1 MRFFDYEIEHR
12 ACYPWQFVQGKS
24 CTLRLRCNEPVL
36 KITVLHGDPF
46 WFAEGKKKE
55 PVLEET
61 ELVAKQILLDDT
73 FYSVTIPL
81 RTHKLR
87 YHFVITLCDGTKLML
102 SELGVTDELPESQL
116 RPFMVP
122 YVFEREHYCAPDW
135 AKNFVWYQIF
145 PDRFAGE
152 GDPVVFA
159 PTRDN
164 FFGGTLKG
172 ITGKIPYLKDLG
184 VQGIYQNPIFQS
196 PSNHRYDTADYA
208 KIDSLLGDETDFRQ
222 LVESL
227 HEAGLRIMLDG
238 VFNHCAWGHPFWQ
251 DVLHKGASSPYY
263 EWFYIEDVQ
272 ALSGANKEK
281 FSPEIIRRE
290 HPFACFAFA
299 AYMPKW
305 NTENEQVMKYLIG
318 QAVCWTRDLGIDAWR
333 LDVPDE
339 ISMRFLRE
347 FRRRIRAVSDQVYI
361 IGEIWQDAGL
371 WLDHAVFDG
380 AMDYPLYYA
389 IRDFA
394 MTGQN
399 DLTAFARRLQR
410 WVLSAPEEVHPYQW
424 AFCSN
429 HDIPRLLTECGG
441 DAERTKLALFLT
453 AVLGGNMSVYY
464 GDERGMEGGDDP
476 DNRRAMVW
484 GHCNQNIY
492 EFYRQLIRLKTAT
505 LQELKLTRVIQREHL
520 SLYLK
525 TKNGRDLLAV
535 IARPA
540 ENVLLTDASHFLTV
554 FGQAESNDHGTTV
567 NGFALFERKTAD
579 QMC

>member
-1 MRFFDYEIEHR
+1 MRFFDNEIEHR
-12 ACYPWQFVQGKS
+12 ARYPWQFVQGKS

-61 ELVAKQILLDDT
+61 ELAAKQILLDDT
-73 FYSVTIPL
+73 FYSVTIPM

-87 YHFVITLCDGTKLML
+87 YHFVITLCDGTKLMV

-122 YVFEREHYCAPDW
+122 YVFEREHYDAPDW
-135 AKNFVWYQIF
+135 AKDFVWYQIF

-152 GDPVVFA
+152 GDPAAFV

-172 ITGKIPYLKDLG
+172 ITGKIPYLKELG
-184 VQGIYQNPIFQS
+184 VQGIYLNPIFQS

-208 KIDSLLGDETDFRQ
+208 RIDSLLGDEADFRQ

-227 HEAGLRIMLDG
+227 HEAGMRIMLDG
-238 VFNHCAWGHPFWQ
+238 VFNHCAWDHPFWQ
-251 DVLHKGASSPYY
+251 DVLHNGESSPYY
-263 EWFYIEDVQ
+263 EWFYIDDVQ
-272 ALSGANKEK
+272 ALSGANKDK

-299 AYMPKW
+299 ANMPKW
-305 NTENEQVMKYLIG
+305 NTEKKLVMDYLIG
-318 QAVCWTRDLGIDAWR
+318 QAECWTRDFGIDAWR

-347 FRRRIRAVSDQVYI
+347 FKRRIRAVSDQVYI

-394 MTGQN
+394 MTGQD
-399 DLTAFARRLQR
+399 DLSAFAWRIQC

-429 HDIPRLLTECGG
+429 HDIPRLLTECSG
-441 DAERTKLALFLT
+441 DVERAKLALFLT

-464 GDERGMEGGDDP
+464 GDELGMEGGDDP
-476 DNRRAMVW
+476 DNRRAMAW
-484 GHCNQNIY
+484 ECCDGTLLD
-492 EFYRQLIRLKTAT
+492 FYKELVRIKKTLLYGARIVELSLREGVEIRL
-505 LQELKLTRVIQREHL
+505 EC
-520 SLYLK
+520 SDG
-525 TKNGRDLLAV
+525 GR
-535 IARPA
+535 
-540 ENVLLTDASHFLTV
+540 FLTV
-554 FGQAESNDHGTTV
+554 IGRPGQPITGFETQNKKTGSIIPNHT
-567 NGFALFERKTAD
+567 FALFKED
-579 QMC
+579 

>member
-1 MRFFDYEIEHR
+1 MQFFDYEIEHR
-12 ACYPWQFVQGKS
+12 ARYPWQFVQGKS

-46 WFAEGKKKE
+46 WFAEGGKKE
-55 PVLEET
+55 PVLEEA
-61 ELVAKQILLDDT
+61 EVFSKQLLLDDT
-73 FYSVTIPL
+73 YYSVTIPVQ
-81 RTHKLR
+81 THKLR
-87 YHFVITLCDGTKLML
+87 YHFVITLYDGTTLML
-102 SELGVTDELPESQL
+102 SELGVTDELPESQI

-152 GDPVVFA
+152 GDPAAFV

-184 VQGIYQNPIFQS
+184 VRGIYLNPIFQS

-208 KIDSLLGDETDFRQ
+208 RIDSLLGDEKDFRR

-238 VFNHCAWGHPFWQ
+238 VFNHCAWDHPFWQ
-251 DVLHKGASSPYY
+251 DVLQNGESSPYY
-263 EWFYIEDVQ
+263 EWFYIEDVRS
-272 ALSGANKEK
+272 LTGAEKEK
-281 FSPEIIRRE
+281 FSPKIIKRD

-299 AYMPKW
+299 ANMPKW
-305 NTENEQVMKYLIG
+305 NTENELVMDYLIG
-318 QAVCWTRDLGIDAWR
+318 QAEHWTRDYGIDAWR

-347 FRRRIRAVSDQVYI
+347 FKRRIRAVSDQVYI

-371 WLDHAVFDG
+371 WLDHSVFDG
-380 AMDYPLYYA
+380 TMDYPLYYA

-394 MTGQN
+394 MTGQDN
-399 DLTAFARRLQR
+399 LAAFARRIQR
-410 WVLSAPEEVHPYQW
+410 WVISSPEAVHPYQW

-441 DAERTKLALFLT
+441 DAERAKLALFLT

-464 GDERGMEGGDDP
+464 GDELGMEGADDP
-476 DNRRAMVW
+476 DNRGALVW
-484 GHCNQNIY
+484 SRCNQNIC
-492 EFYRQLIRLKTAT
+492 EFYRQLIHLKTTT

-520 SLYLK
+520 SIYLK
-525 TKNGRDLLAV
+525 AKNDHDLLAV
-535 IARPA
+535 ITRPA
-540 ENVLLTDASHFLTV
+540 ESILMTDASQFQPV
-554 FGQAESNDHGTTV
+554 FGQVESGDHGPTV
-567 NGFALFERKTAD
+567 KGFALFERNTSE

>member
-1 MRFFDYEIEHR
+1 MQFFDYEIEHR
-12 ACYPWQFVQGKS
+12 ARYPWQFVQGKS

-46 WFAEGKKKE
+46 WFAEGGKKE
-55 PVLEET
+55 PVLEEA
-61 ELVAKQILLDDT
+61 EVFSKQLLLDDT
-73 FYSVTIPL
+73 YYSVTIPVH
-81 RTHKLR
+81 THKLR
-87 YHFVITLCDGTKLML
+87 YHFVITLYDGTTLML
-102 SELGVTDELPESQL
+102 SELGVTDELPESQI

-152 GDPVVFA
+152 GDPAAFV

-184 VQGIYQNPIFQS
+184 VRGIYLNPIFQS

-208 KIDSLLGDETDFRQ
+208 RIDSLLGDEKDFCQ
-222 LVESL
+222 LLESL

-238 VFNHCAWGHPFWQ
+238 VFNHCAWDHPFWQ
-251 DVLHKGASSPYY
+251 DVLQNGESSPYY
-263 EWFYIEDVQ
+263 EWFYIEDVRS
-272 ALSGANKEK
+272 LTGAEKEK
-281 FSPEIIRRE
+281 FSPEIIKRD

-299 AYMPKW
+299 ANMPKW
-305 NTENEQVMKYLIG
+305 NTENELVMDYLIG
-318 QAVCWTRDLGIDAWR
+318 QAEHWTRDYGIDAWR

-347 FRRRIRAVSDQVYI
+347 FKRRIRAVSDQVYI

-371 WLDHAVFDG
+371 WLDHSVFDG
-380 AMDYPLYYA
+380 TMDYPLYYA

-394 MTGQN
+394 MTGQDN
-399 DLTAFARRLQR
+399 LAAFARRIQR
-410 WVLSAPEEVHPYQW
+410 WVISSPEAVHPYQW

-441 DAERTKLALFLT
+441 DAERAKLALFLT

-464 GDERGMEGGDDP
+464 GDELGMEGADDP
-476 DNRRAMVW
+476 DNRGALVW
-484 GHCNQNIY
+484 SRCNQNIC
-492 EFYRQLIRLKTAT
+492 EFYRQLIHLKTTT

-520 SLYLK
+520 SIYLK
-525 TKNGRDLLAV
+525 AKNDHDLLAV
-535 IARPA
+535 ITRPA
-540 ENVLLTDASHFLTV
+540 ESILMTDASQFQPV
-554 FGQAESNDHGTTV
+554 FGQVESGDHGPTV
-567 NGFALFERKTAD
+567 KGFALFERNTSE

>member
-12 ACYPWQFVQGKS
+12 ARYPWQFVQGKT
-24 CTLRLRCNEPVL
+24 CTLCLRCNEPVL
-36 KITVLHGDPF
+36 KISVLHGDPF

-61 ELVAKQILLDDT
+61 ELAAKQILLDDT
-73 FYSVTIPL
+73 FYFVTIPM

-87 YHFVITLCDGTKLML
+87 YHFEITLCDGTKLML
-102 SELGVTDELPESQL
+102 SELGVTDKLSEQQL

-122 YVFEREHYCAPDW
+122 YVFEREHYDAPDW
-135 AKNFVWYQIF
+135 AKSFVWYQIF

-152 GDPVVFA
+152 GDPAAFV

-172 ITGKIPYLKDLG
+172 IPEKIPYLKELG
-184 VQGIYQNPIFQS
+184 VQGVYLNPIFQS

-208 KIDSLLGDETDFRQ
+208 RIDPLLGDEEDFRL
-222 LVESL
+222 LVNSL

-238 VFNHCAWGHPFWQ
+238 VFNHCAWDHPFWQ
-251 DVLHKGASSPYY
+251 DVLCNGESSPYFD
-263 EWFYIEDVQ
+263 WFYIEDIH
-272 ALSGANKEK
+272 ALAGAEKEK

-299 AYMPKW
+299 ANMPKW
-305 NTENEQVMKYLIG
+305 NTENEPVMDYLIG
-318 QAVCWTRDLGIDAWR
+318 QAERWTRDYQIDAWR

-347 FRRRIRAVSDQVYI
+347 FRRRIRAVSDRVYI

-371 WLDHAVFDG
+371 WLGNSVFAG

-394 MTGQN
+394 MTGQD
-399 DLTAFARRLQR
+399 DLAAFARRIQR
-410 WVLSAPEEVHPYQW
+410 WYLSAPEEVRPYQW

-441 DAERTKLALFLT
+441 DAERVRLALFLT

-476 DNRRAMVW
+476 DNRRAMAW
-484 GHCNQNIY
+484 SHCNQDIY

-505 LQELKLTRVIQREHL
+505 LQELKLTRVMQRDHL

-525 TKNGRDLLAV
+525 AKNGRDLLAV

-540 ENVLLTDASHFLTV
+540 ENVLLTGASQFLPV
-554 FGQAESNDHGTTV
+554 FGQAENTDYGITV
-567 NGFALFERKTAD
+567 NGFALLERNTAD
-579 QMC
+579 QTC

>member
-1 MRFFDYEIEHR
+1 MQFFDYEIEHR
-12 ACYPWQFVQGKS
+12 ARYPWQFVQGKS

-46 WFAEGKKKE
+46 WFAEGGKKE
-55 PVLEET
+55 PVLEEA
-61 ELVAKQILLDDT
+61 EVSSKQLLLDDT
-73 FYSVTIPL
+73 YYSVTIPVH
-81 RTHKLR
+81 THKLR
-87 YHFVITLCDGTKLML
+87 YHFVITLYDGTTLML
-102 SELGVTDELPESQL
+102 SELGVTDELPESQI

-152 GDPVVFA
+152 GDPAAFT

-184 VQGIYQNPIFQS
+184 VQGIYLNPIFQS
-196 PSNHRYDTADYA
+196 PSNHRYDTVGYTR
-208 KIDSLLGDETDFRQ
+208 IDSLLGDEKDFCQ

-227 HEAGLRIMLDG
+227 HDAGLRIMLDG
-238 VFNHCAWGHPFWQ
+238 VFNHCAWDHPFWQ
-251 DVLHKGASSPYY
+251 DVLQNGESSPYY
-263 EWFYIEDVQ
+263 EWFYIEDVR
-272 ALSGANKEK
+272 SMTGAEKDK
-281 FSPEIIRRE
+281 FSPEIIKRE

-299 AYMPKW
+299 ANMPKW
-305 NTENEQVMKYLIG
+305 NTENELVMDYLIG
-318 QAVCWTRDLGIDAWR
+318 QAEHWTKDYGIDAWR

-347 FRRRIRAVSDQVYI
+347 FKRRIRAVSDQVYI
-361 IGEIWQDAGL
+361 IGEIWQDGSY
-371 WLDHAVFDG
+371 WLDQSVFDG
-380 AMDYPLYYA
+380 VMDYTLYYA

-394 MTGQN
+394 MTGQDN
-399 DLTAFARRLQR
+399 LSVFARRIQR
-410 WVLSAPEEVHPYQW
+410 WILSTPEEVLPYQW

-441 DAERTKLALFLT
+441 DVERAKLALFLT

-476 DNRRAMVW
+476 DNRRAMAW
-484 GHCNQNIY
+484 GQINKSLY
-492 EFYRQLIRLKTAT
+492 SFYTKLIRLKREELNECKIMHISLQDALTIT
-505 LQELKLTRVIQREHL
+505 LSNSTGNK
-520 SLYLK
+520 
-525 TKNGRDLLAV
+525 LLAV
-535 IARPA
+535 VSSVDQP
-540 ENVLLTDASHFLTV
+540 VLFEVATNCEFL
-554 FGQAESNDHGTTV
+554 FGKADVTAVGTEV
-567 NGFALFERKTAD
+567 RGFALFQVSAEE
-579 QMC
+579 

>member
-1 MRFFDYEIEHR
+1 MQFFDYEIEHR
-12 ACYPWQFVQGKS
+12 ARYPWQFVQGKS

-73 FYSVTIPL
+73 FYSVTIPMQ
-81 RTHKLR
+81 THKLR
-87 YHFVITLCDGTKLML
+87 YHFGITLCDGTKLML
-102 SELGVTDELPESQL
+102 SELGVTDILPASQL

-184 VQGIYQNPIFQS
+184 VQGIYLNPIFQS
-196 PSNHRYDTADYA
+196 PSNHRYDTVDYA
-208 KIDSLLGDETDFRQ
+208 KIDPLLGNEDDFRQ
-222 LVESL
+222 LVGSL

-238 VFNHCAWGHPFWQ
+238 VFNHCAWNHPFWQ
-251 DVLHKGASSPYY
+251 DVLHKGESSPYY
-263 EWFYIEDVQ
+263 EWFYIEDAH
-272 ALSGANKEK
+272 ALEGSGKEK

-299 AYMPKW
+299 ANMPKW
-305 NTENEQVMKYLIG
+305 NTENELVMDYLIG
-318 QAVCWTRDLGIDAWR
+318 RAERWTRDFGIDAWR

-347 FRRRIRAVSDQVYI
+347 FKRRIRAVSDQIYI

-371 WLDHAVFDG
+371 WLDNAVFDG

-394 MTGQN
+394 MTGQD
-399 DLTAFARRLQR
+399 DLVAFARRIQR
-410 WVLSAPEEVHPYQW
+410 WVLSAPEEIHPYQW

-476 DNRRAMVW
+476 DNRRAMAW

>member
-1 MRFFDYEIEHR
+1 MRFFDFEIEHR

-24 CTLRLRCNEPVL
+24 CTLRLRCNVPVL

-46 WFAEGKKKE
+46 WFAEGKKKQ

-61 ELVAKQILLDDT
+61 ELAAKQILLDDT

-81 RTHKLR
+81 RTHKLS
-87 YHFVITLCDGTKLML
+87 YHFELTLYDGTKLML

-122 YVFEREHYCAPDW
+122 YVFEREHYDAPDW
-135 AKNFVWYQIF
+135 AKGFVWYQIF
-145 PDRFAGE
+145 PDRFAGK
-152 GDPVVFA
+152 GDPSAFV

-164 FFGGTLKG
+164 FFGGTLRG
-172 ITGKIPYLKDLG
+172 ITGKIPYLKELG
-184 VQGIYQNPIFQS
+184 VQGIYLNPIFQS

-208 KIDSLLGDETDFRQ
+208 RIDSLLGNENDFRQ

-238 VFNHCAWGHPFWQ
+238 VFNHCAWDHPFWQ
-251 DVLHKGASSPYY
+251 DVLHKGESSPYFD
-263 EWFYIEDVQ
+263 WFYIEDVQ

-299 AYMPKW
+299 ANMPKW
-305 NTENEQVMKYLIG
+305 NTENELVMDYLIG
-318 QAVCWTRDLGIDAWR
+318 QAERWTRDFGIDAWR

-347 FRRRIRAVSDQVYI
+347 FKRRIRAVSDQVYI

-371 WLDHAVFDG
+371 WLGNAVFDG
-380 AMDYPLYYA
+380 TMDYPLYYA

-394 MTGQN
+394 MTGQD
-399 DLTAFARRLQR
+399 DLTAFARRIQR
-410 WVLSAPEEVHPYQW
+410 WVLSSPEEVQPYQW
-424 AFCSN
+424 AFSSN

-464 GDERGMEGGDDP
+464 GDELGMEGGDDP
-476 DNRRAMVW
+476 DNRRAMAW
-484 GHCNQNIY
+484 GQQNQPCQSFFTQMIC
-492 EFYRQLIRLKTAT
+492 LKRETIAGCRITGILYQNEELTITLCSAT
-505 LQELKLTRVIQREHL
+505 GKQ
-520 SLYLK
+520 YL
-525 TKNGRDLLAV
+525 AMIV
-535 IARPA
+535 QP
-540 ENVLLTDASHFLTV
+540 
-554 FGQAESNDHGTTV
+554 ESNVVLHELNTGEKSPEDKLLFEDSF
-567 NGFALFERKTAD
+567 FALYELLPEE
-579 QMC
+579 

>member
-1 MRFFDYEIEHR
+1 MQFFDYEIEHR
-12 ACYPWQFVQGKS
+12 ARYPWQFVQGKS

-46 WFAEGKKKE
+46 WFAEGGKKE
-55 PVLEET
+55 PVLEEA
-61 ELVAKQILLDDT
+61 EVFSKQLLLDDT
-73 FYSVTIPL
+73 YYSVTIPVH
-81 RTHKLR
+81 THKLR
-87 YHFVITLCDGTKLML
+87 YHFVITLYDGTTLML
-102 SELGVTDELPESQL
+102 SELGVTDELPESQI

-152 GDPVVFA
+152 GDPAAFV

-184 VQGIYQNPIFQS
+184 VQGIYLNPIFQS

-208 KIDSLLGDETDFRQ
+208 RIDSLLGDEKDFCQ
-222 LVESL
+222 LLESL

-238 VFNHCAWGHPFWQ
+238 VFNHCAWDHPFWQ
-251 DVLHKGASSPYY
+251 DVLQNGESSPYY
-263 EWFYIEDVQ
+263 EWFYIEDVRS
-272 ALSGANKEK
+272 LTGAEKEK
-281 FSPEIIRRE
+281 FSPEIIKRD

-299 AYMPKW
+299 ANMPKW
-305 NTENEQVMKYLIG
+305 NTENELVMDYLIG
-318 QAVCWTRDLGIDAWR
+318 QAEHWTRDYGIDAWR

-347 FRRRIRAVSDQVYI
+347 FKRRIRAVSDQVYI

-371 WLDHAVFDG
+371 WLDHSVFDG
-380 AMDYPLYYA
+380 TMDYPLYYA

-394 MTGQN
+394 MTGQDN
-399 DLTAFARRLQR
+399 LAAFARRIQR
-410 WVLSAPEEVHPYQW
+410 WVISSPEAVHPYQW

-441 DAERTKLALFLT
+441 DAERAKLALFLT

-464 GDERGMEGGDDP
+464 GDELGMEGADDP
-476 DNRRAMVW
+476 DNRGALVW
-484 GHCNQNIY
+484 SRCNQNIC
-492 EFYRQLIRLKTAT
+492 EFYRQLIHLKTTT

-520 SLYLK
+520 SIYLK
-525 TKNGRDLLAV
+525 AKNDHDLLAV
-535 IARPA
+535 ITRPA
-540 ENVLLTDASHFLTV
+540 ESILMTDASQFQPV
-554 FGQAESNDHGTTV
+554 FGQVESGDHGPTV
-567 NGFALFERKTAD
+567 KGFALFERNTSE

>member
-12 ACYPWQFVQGKS
+12 ARYPWQFVQGKN
-24 CTLRLRCNEPVL
+24 CTLLLRCNEPVL

-73 FYSVTIPL
+73 FYSVTIPMQ
-81 RTHKLR
+81 THKLR
-87 YHFVITLCDGTKLML
+87 YHFGITLCDGTKLML
-102 SELGVTDELPESQL
+102 SELGVTDILPESQL

-184 VQGIYQNPIFQS
+184 VQGIYLNPIFQS
-196 PSNHRYDTADYA
+196 PSNHRYDTVDYA
-208 KIDSLLGDETDFRQ
+208 KIDPLLGNEEDFRQ
-222 LVESL
+222 LVGSL

-238 VFNHCAWGHPFWQ
+238 VFNHCAWNHPFWQ
-251 DVLHKGASSPYY
+251 DVLHKGESSPYY
-263 EWFYIEDVQ
+263 EWFYIEDAH
-272 ALSGANKEK
+272 ALEGSGKEK

-299 AYMPKW
+299 ANMPKW
-305 NTENEQVMKYLIG
+305 NTENELVMDYLIG
-318 QAVCWTRDLGIDAWR
+318 RAERWTRDFGIDAWR

-347 FRRRIRAVSDQVYI
+347 FKRRIRAVSDQIYI

-371 WLDHAVFDG
+371 WLDNAVFDG
-380 AMDYPLYYA
+380 TMDYPLYYA
-389 IRDFA
+389 IRDYA
-394 MTGQN
+394 MTGQD
-399 DLTAFARRLQR
+399 DLVAFARRIQR
-410 WVLSAPEEVHPYQW
+410 WVLSAPEEIHPYQW

-484 GHCNQNIY
+484 GSCGTKLPDFY
-492 EFYRQLIRLKTAT
+492 EGLIHIKKTLLHDARIV
-505 LQELKLTRVIQREHL
+505 EL
-520 SLYLK
+520 SLREGLEI
-525 TKNGRDLLAV
+525 RM
-535 IARPA
+535 
-540 ENVLLTDASHFLTV
+540 ENSDGERLLTVIGRPGQPVTGFDNMKQAPI
-554 FGQAESNDHGTTV
+554 FGSVTLNKGLLSAHT
-567 NGFALFERKTAD
+567 FALFRED
-579 QMC
+579 

>member
-1 MRFFDYEIEHR
+1 MQFFDYEIEHR
-12 ACYPWQFVQGKS
+12 ARYPWQFVQGKS

-46 WFAEGKKKE
+46 WFAEGGKKE
-55 PVLEET
+55 PVLEEA
-61 ELVAKQILLDDT
+61 EVFSKQLLLDDT
-73 FYSVTIPL
+73 YYSVTIPVH
-81 RTHKLR
+81 THKLR
-87 YHFVITLCDGTKLML
+87 YHFVITLYDGTTLML
-102 SELGVTDELPESQL
+102 SELGVTDELPESQI

-152 GDPVVFA
+152 GDPAAFV

-172 ITGKIPYLKDLG
+172 ITGKIPYLKGLG
-184 VQGIYQNPIFQS
+184 VQGIYLNPIFQS
-196 PSNHRYDTADYA
+196 SSNHRYDTADYTR
-208 KIDSLLGDETDFRQ
+208 IDSLLGDEKDFRR

-227 HEAGLRIMLDG
+227 HDAGLRIMLDG
-238 VFNHCAWGHPFWQ
+238 VFNHCAWDHPFWQ
-251 DVLHKGASSPYY
+251 DVLQNGESSPYY
-263 EWFYIEDVQ
+263 EWFYIEDVRS
-272 ALSGANKEK
+272 LTGAEKEK
-281 FSPEIIRRE
+281 FSPEIIKRE

-299 AYMPKW
+299 ANMPKW
-305 NTENEQVMKYLIG
+305 NTENELVMDYLIG
-318 QAVCWTRDLGIDAWR
+318 QAEHWTRDYGIDAWR

-347 FRRRIRAVSDQVYI
+347 FKRRIRAVSDQVYI

-371 WLDHAVFDG
+371 WLDYSVFDG
-380 AMDYPLYYA
+380 TMDYPLYYA

-394 MTGQN
+394 MTGQDN
-399 DLTAFARRLQR
+399 LAAFARRIQR
-410 WVLSAPEEVHPYQW
+410 WVISSPEAVHPYQW

-441 DAERTKLALFLT
+441 DVERAKLALFLT

-464 GDERGMEGGDDP
+464 GDELGMEGADDP
-476 DNRRAMVW
+476 DNRGALVW
-484 GHCNQNIY
+484 SRCNQNIC
-492 EFYRQLIRLKTAT
+492 EFYRQLIHLKTTT

-520 SLYLK
+520 SIYLK
-525 TKNGRDLLAV
+525 AKNDHDLLAV
-535 IARPA
+535 ITRPA
-540 ENVLLTDASHFLTV
+540 ESILMTDASQFQPV
-554 FGQAESNDHGTTV
+554 FGQVESGDHGPTV
-567 NGFALFERKTAD
+567 KGFALFERNTSE

>member
-1 MRFFDYEIEHR
+1 MQFFDYEIEHR
-12 ACYPWQFVQGKS
+12 ARYPWQFVQGKS
-24 CTLRLRCNEPVL
+24 CTLRLRCNEQVL

-46 WFAEGKKKE
+46 WFAEGEKKE

-61 ELVAKQILLDDT
+61 EVSSKQLLLDDT
-73 FYSVTIPL
+73 YYSVTIPVH
-81 RTHKLR
+81 THKLR
-87 YHFVITLCDGTKLML
+87 YHFVITLYDGTTLML
-102 SELGVTDELPESQL
+102 SELGVTDELSESQI

-152 GDPVVFA
+152 GDPASFA

-184 VQGIYQNPIFQS
+184 VQGIYLNPIFQS
-196 PSNHRYDTADYA
+196 PSNHHYDTTDYA
-208 KIDSLLGDETDFRQ
+208 RIDSLLGDEKDFCQ

-238 VFNHCAWGHPFWQ
+238 VFNHCAWDHPFWQ
-251 DVLHKGASSPYY
+251 NVLHNGESSPYY
-263 EWFYIEDVQ
+263 EWFYIEDVRS
-272 ALSGANKEK
+272 LTGAEKEK
-281 FSPEIIRRE
+281 FSPEIIKRE

-299 AYMPKW
+299 ANMPKW
-305 NTENEQVMKYLIG
+305 NTENELVMDYLIG
-318 QAVCWTRDLGIDAWR
+318 QAEHWTRDYGIDAWR

-347 FRRRIRAVSDQVYI
+347 FRRRIRDVSNQVYI
-361 IGEIWQDAGL
+361 IGEIWQNGSY
-371 WLDHAVFDG
+371 WLDQSVFDG
-380 AMDYPLYYA
+380 VMDYTLYYA

-394 MTGQN
+394 MTGQD
-399 DLTAFARRLQR
+399 DLTTFARRIQR
-410 WVLSAPEEVHPYQW
+410 WYLASPEEVHPYQW
-424 AFCSN
+424 VFCSN

-441 DAERTKLALFLT
+441 DVERAKLALFLT

-476 DNRRAMVW
+476 DNRRAMAW
-484 GHCNQNIY
+484 ECCDGTLLD
-492 EFYRQLIRLKTAT
+492 FYKELIRIKKTLLHSARIV
-505 LQELKLTRVIQREHL
+505 EL
-520 SLYLK
+520 SLREGLEIRLE
-525 TKNGRDLLAV
+525 NAV
-535 IARPA
+535 GER
-540 ENVLLTDASHFLTV
+540 LLTVIGRPGQTV
-554 FGQAESNDHGTTV
+554 TGFDNMKQVPIFGSVTLNEGLLSEYS
-567 NGFALFERKTAD
+567 FSLFRED
-579 QMC
+579 

>member
-1 MRFFDYEIEHR
+1 MRFLNFEIEHR
-12 ACYPWQFVQGKS
+12 ACYPWQFVQGKN
-24 CTLRLRCNEPVL
+24 CTLRLRCNVPVL

-61 ELVAKQILLDDT
+61 ELAAKQILLDDT
-73 FYSVTIPL
+73 FYSVTIPM

-87 YHFVITLCDGTKLML
+87 YHYVITLCDGTKLML
-102 SELGVTDELPESQL
+102 SESGVTDELPESQL
-116 RPFMVP
+116 CPFMVP
-122 YVFEREHYCAPDW
+122 YVFEREHYDAPEW
-135 AKNFVWYQIF
+135 ARNFVWYQIF

-152 GDPVVFA
+152 GDPAAFV

-172 ITGKIPYLKDLG
+172 ITGKIPYLKELG
-184 VQGIYQNPIFQS
+184 VQGIYLNPIFQS

-208 KIDSLLGDETDFRQ
+208 RIDYLLGNENDFRH

-238 VFNHCAWGHPFWQ
+238 VFNHCAWDHPFWQ
-251 DVLHKGASSPYY
+251 DVLHNGKSSHYY

-272 ALSGANKEK
+272 ALSGAKKEK

-299 AYMPKW
+299 ANMPKW
-305 NTENEQVMKYLIG
+305 NTENERVLEYLIG
-318 QAVCWTRDLGIDAWR
+318 QAERWTRDFGIDAWR

-347 FRRRIRAVSDQVYI
+347 FKRRIRAVSDQVYI

-371 WLDHAVFDG
+371 WLGNSVFDG

-394 MTGQN
+394 MTGQD
-399 DLTAFARRLQR
+399 DLTAFARRIQR
-410 WVLSAPEEVHPYQW
+410 WVLSTPEKVHPYQW

-441 DAERTKLALFLT
+441 DVERVKLALFLT

-476 DNRRAMVW
+476 DNRRAMAW
-484 GHCNQNIY
+484 EHCNQDIY
-492 EFYRQLIRLKTAT
+492 EFYRQLMRLKTAT
-505 LQELKLTRVIQREHL
+505 LQELKLTRVLERDHL

-525 TKNGRDLLAV
+525 AKNGRDLLAV

-540 ENVLLTDASHFLTV
+540 EKVLLTDASHFLTV
-554 FGQAESNDHGTTV
+554 FGQVESDDHGTTV

-579 QMC
+579 QLY

>member
-12 ACYPWQFVQGKS
+12 ARYPWQFVQGKN

-46 WFAEGKKKE
+46 WFAEGGKKE

-61 ELVAKQILLDDT
+61 EVSSKQLLLDDT
-73 FYSVTIPL
+73 YYSVTIPVH
-81 RTHKLR
+81 THKLR
-87 YHFVITLCDGTKLML
+87 YHFVITLHDGTTLML
-102 SELGVTDELPESQL
+102 SELGVTDELSESQI

-184 VQGIYQNPIFQS
+184 VQGIYLNPIFQS
-196 PSNHRYDTADYA
+196 PSNHRYDTVDYA
-208 KIDSLLGDETDFRQ
+208 KIDPLLGNEDDFRQ
-222 LVESL
+222 LVGSL

-238 VFNHCAWGHPFWQ
+238 VFNHCAWNHPFWQ
-251 DVLHKGASSPYY
+251 DVLHKGESSPYY
-263 EWFYIEDVQ
+263 EWFYIEDAH
-272 ALSGANKEK
+272 ALEGSGKEK

-299 AYMPKW
+299 ANMPKW
-305 NTENEQVMKYLIG
+305 NTENELVMDYLIG
-318 QAVCWTRDLGIDAWR
+318 RAERWTRDFGIDAWR

-347 FRRRIRAVSDQVYI
+347 FKRRIRAVSDQIYI

-371 WLDHAVFDG
+371 WLDNAVFDG

-394 MTGQN
+394 MTGFNVPARIGSGREAAICMPGDIVYGCSGGVLFIPPTLAMEVVDGGRKTQVKDLFGFEMISQN
-399 DLTAFARRLQR
+399 KFTTAQI
-410 WVLSAPEEVHPYQW
+410 
-424 AFCSN
+424 
-429 HDIPRLLTECGG
+429 D
-441 DAERTKLALFLT
+441 
-453 AVLGGNMSVYY
+453 
-464 GDERGMEGGDDP
+464 
-476 DNRRAMVW
+476 
-484 GHCNQNIY
+484 
-492 EFYRQLIRLKTAT
+492 
-505 LQELKLTRVIQREHL
+505 
-520 SLYLK
+520 
-525 TKNGRDLLAV
+525 KNTWTVRMLDLLLEF
-535 IARPA
+535 IRKDPRGEPYRDIDWSEEYRLAREGDP
-540 ENVLLTDASHFLTV
+540 
-554 FGQAESNDHGTTV
+554 NDTQS
-567 NGFALFERKTAD
+567 AL
-579 QMC
+579 

>member
-1 MRFFDYEIEHR
+1 MQFFDYEIEHR
-12 ACYPWQFVQGKS
+12 ARYPWQFVQGKS

-46 WFAEGKKKE
+46 WFAEGGKKE
-55 PVLEET
+55 PVLEEA
-61 ELVAKQILLDDT
+61 EVFSKQLLLDDT
-73 FYSVTIPL
+73 YYSVTIPVH
-81 RTHKLR
+81 THKLR
-87 YHFVITLCDGTKLML
+87 YHFVITLYDGTTLML
-102 SELGVTDELPESQL
+102 SELGVTDELPESQI

-152 GDPVVFA
+152 GDPAAFV

-172 ITGKIPYLKDLG
+172 ITGKIPYLKGLG
-184 VQGIYQNPIFQS
+184 VQGIYLNPIFQS
-196 PSNHRYDTADYA
+196 SSNHRYDTADYTR
-208 KIDSLLGDETDFRQ
+208 IDSLLGDEKDFRR

-227 HEAGLRIMLDG
+227 HDAGLRIMLDG
-238 VFNHCAWGHPFWQ
+238 VFNHCAWDHPFWQ
-251 DVLHKGASSPYY
+251 DVLQNGESSPYY
-263 EWFYIEDVQ
+263 EWFYIEDVRS
-272 ALSGANKEK
+272 LTGAEKEK
-281 FSPEIIRRE
+281 FSPEIIKRE

-299 AYMPKW
+299 ANMPKW
-305 NTENEQVMKYLIG
+305 NTENELIMDYLIG
-318 QAVCWTRDLGIDAWR
+318 QAEHWTRDYGIDAWR

-347 FRRRIRAVSDQVYI
+347 FKRRIRAVSDQVYI

-371 WLDHAVFDG
+371 WLDHSVFDG
-380 AMDYPLYYA
+380 TMDYPLYYA

-394 MTGQN
+394 MTGQDN
-399 DLTAFARRLQR
+399 LAAFARRIQR
-410 WVLSAPEEVHPYQW
+410 WVISSPEAVHPYQW

-441 DAERTKLALFLT
+441 DAERAKLALFLT

-464 GDERGMEGGDDP
+464 GDELGMEGADDP
-476 DNRRAMVW
+476 DNRGALVW
-484 GHCNQNIY
+484 SRCNQNIC
-492 EFYRQLIRLKTAT
+492 EFYRQLIHLKTTT

-520 SLYLK
+520 SIYLK
-525 TKNGRDLLAV
+525 AKNDHDLLAV
-535 IARPA
+535 ITRPA
-540 ENVLLTDASHFLTV
+540 ESILMTDASQFQPV
-554 FGQAESNDHGTTV
+554 FGQVESGDHGPTV
-567 NGFALFERKTAD
+567 KGFALFERNTSE

>member
-1 MRFFDYEIEHR
+1 MQFFDYEIEHR
-12 ACYPWQFVQGKS
+12 ARYPWQFVQGKS

-46 WFAEGKKKE
+46 WFAEGEKKE

-61 ELVAKQILLDDT
+61 EVSSKQLLLDDT
-73 FYSVTIPL
+73 YYSVTIPVQ
-81 RTHKLR
+81 THKLR
-87 YHFVITLCDGTKLML
+87 YHFAITLYDGTTLML
-102 SELGVTDELPESQL
+102 SELGVTDELPESQI

-152 GDPVVFA
+152 GDPAAFA

-172 ITGKIPYLKDLG
+172 ITGKIPYLKGLG
-184 VQGIYQNPIFQS
+184 VQGIYLNPIFQS
-196 PSNHRYDTADYA
+196 SSNHRYDTADYTR
-208 KIDSLLGDETDFRQ
+208 IDSLLGDEKDFRR

-227 HEAGLRIMLDG
+227 HDAGLRIMLDG
-238 VFNHCAWGHPFWQ
+238 VFNHCAWDHPFWQ
-251 DVLHKGASSPYY
+251 DVLQNGESSPYY
-263 EWFYIEDVQ
+263 EWFYIEDVRS
-272 ALSGANKEK
+272 LTGAEKEK
-281 FSPEIIRRE
+281 FSPEIIKRD

-299 AYMPKW
+299 ANMPKW
-305 NTENEQVMKYLIG
+305 NTENELVMDYLIG
-318 QAVCWTRDLGIDAWR
+318 QAEHWTRDYGIDAWR

-347 FRRRIRAVSDQVYI
+347 FKRRIRAVSDQVYI

-371 WLDHAVFDG
+371 WLDHSVFDG
-380 AMDYPLYYA
+380 TMDYPLYYA

-394 MTGQN
+394 MTGQDN
-399 DLTAFARRLQR
+399 LAAFARRIQR
-410 WVLSAPEEVHPYQW
+410 WVISSPEAVHPYQW

-441 DAERTKLALFLT
+441 DAERAKLALFLT

-464 GDERGMEGGDDP
+464 GDELGMEGADDP
-476 DNRRAMVW
+476 DNRRAMAW
-484 GHCNQNIY
+484 EQINKSWY
-492 EFYRQLIRLKTAT
+492 SFYTKLIRLKREELNECKIMHISLQDALTIT
-505 LQELKLTRVIQREHL
+505 LSNSTGNK
-520 SLYLK
+520 
-525 TKNGRDLLAV
+525 LLAV
-535 IARPA
+535 VSPVDQP
-540 ENVLLTDASHFLTV
+540 VLFEVATNCEFL
-554 FGQAESNDHGTTV
+554 FGKADVTAVGTEV
-567 NGFALFERKTAD
+567 RGFALFQVSAEE
-579 QMC
+579 

>member
-1 MRFFDYEIEHR
+1 MRFFDFEIEHH

-24 CTLRLRCNEPVL
+24 CTLRLRCNVPVL

-46 WFAEGKKKE
+46 WFAEGKKKQ

-61 ELVAKQILLDDT
+61 ELAAKQILLDDT

-122 YVFEREHYCAPDW
+122 YVFENEHYDAPEW
-135 AKNFVWYQIF
+135 AKGFVWYQIF

-152 GDPVVFA
+152 GDPAAFV

-172 ITGKIPYLKDLG
+172 ITGKIPYLKELG
-184 VQGIYQNPIFQS
+184 VQGIYLNPIFQS
-196 PSNHRYDTADYA
+196 PSNHRYDTADYTR
-208 KIDSLLGDETDFRQ
+208 IDSLLGNEDDFRQ
-222 LVESL
+222 LIESL

-238 VFNHCAWGHPFWQ
+238 VFNHCAWDHPFWQ
-251 DVLHKGASSPYY
+251 DVLHKGESSPYY

-299 AYMPKW
+299 ANMPKW
-305 NTENEQVMKYLIG
+305 NTENEQVMKYLIE
-318 QAVCWTRDLGIDAWR
+318 QAECWTQEFGIDAWR

-347 FRRRIRAVSDQVYI
+347 FKRRIRAVADQVYI

-371 WLDHAVFDG
+371 WLDNAVFDG

-394 MTGQN
+394 MTGQD
-399 DLTAFARRLQR
+399 DLNAFAQR
-410 WVLSAPEEVHPYQW
+410 IQCWILSSPEEVHPYQW
-424 AFCSN
+424 AFSSN

-441 DAERTKLALFLT
+441 DAERAKLALFLT

-476 DNRRAMVW
+476 DNRRAMAW
-484 GHCNQNIY
+484 GCSNGTLLD
-492 EFYRQLIRLKTAT
+492 FYKELIRIKKTLLHGTRIVELT
-505 LQELKLTRVIQREHL
+505 LREGLEIKLE
-520 SLYLK
+520 SSYG
-525 TKNGRDLLAV
+525 GR
-535 IARPA
+535 
-540 ENVLLTDASHFLTV
+540 LLTV
-554 FGQAESNDHGTTV
+554 IGRPGQPITDSENTKQKPGSIVPNHT
-567 NGFALFERKTAD
+567 FALFRED
-579 QMC
+579 

>member
-1 MRFFDYEIEHR
+1 MQFFDYEIEHR
-12 ACYPWQFVQGKS
+12 ARYPWQFVQGKS

-46 WFAEGKKKE
+46 WFAEGEKKE

-61 ELVAKQILLDDT
+61 EVSSKQLLLDDT
-73 FYSVTIPL
+73 YYSVTIPVQ
-81 RTHKLR
+81 THKLR
-87 YHFVITLCDGTKLML
+87 YHFTITLYDGTTLML
-102 SELGVTDELPESQL
+102 SELGVTDELSESEI

-122 YVFEREHYCAPDW
+122 YVFEQEHYCAPDW

-152 GDPVVFA
+152 GDPAAFA

-184 VQGIYQNPIFQS
+184 VRGIYLNPIFQS

-208 KIDSLLGDETDFRQ
+208 RIDSLLGDEKDFCQ

-238 VFNHCAWGHPFWQ
+238 VFNHCAWDHPFWQ
-251 DVLHKGASSPYY
+251 DVLQNGESSPYY
-263 EWFYIEDVQ
+263 EWFYIEDVRS
-272 ALSGANKEK
+272 LTGAEKDK
-281 FSPEIIRRE
+281 FSPKIIKRE

-299 AYMPKW
+299 ANMPKW
-305 NTENEQVMKYLIG
+305 NTENELVMDYLIG
-318 QAVCWTRDLGIDAWR
+318 QAEHWTRDYGIDAWR

-347 FRRRIRAVSDQVYI
+347 FRRRIRDVSNQVYI
-361 IGEIWQDAGL
+361 IGEIWQNGSY
-371 WLDHAVFDG
+371 WLDQSVFDG
-380 AMDYPLYYA
+380 VMDYTLYYA

-394 MTGQN
+394 MTGQD
-399 DLTAFARRLQR
+399 DLTTFARRIQR
-410 WVLSAPEEVHPYQW
+410 WYLASPEEVHPYQW

-441 DAERTKLALFLT
+441 DVERAKLALFLT

-476 DNRRAMVW
+476 DNRRAMAW
-484 GHCNQNIY
+484 ECCDGTLLD
-492 EFYRQLIRLKTAT
+492 FYKELIRIKKTLLHSARIV
-505 LQELKLTRVIQREHL
+505 EL
-520 SLYLK
+520 SLRERLEIK
-525 TKNGRDLLAV
+525 LESSDGGGLLSVIGRPGQPITDSENTKQKPEG
-535 IARPA
+535 IIP
-540 ENVLLTDASHFLTV
+540 EHT
-554 FGQAESNDHGTTV
+554 
-567 NGFALFERKTAD
+567 FALFRED
-579 QMC
+579 

>member
-12 ACYPWQFVQGKS
+12 ARYPWQFVQGKS

-46 WFAEGKKKE
+46 WFAEGEKKE

-73 FYSVTIPL
+73 FYSVTIPMQ
-81 RTHKLR
+81 THKLR
-87 YHFVITLCDGTKLML
+87 YHFGITLCDGTKLML
-102 SELGVTDELPESQL
+102 SELGVTDELSESQL

-184 VQGIYQNPIFQS
+184 VQGIYLNPIFQS
-196 PSNHRYDTADYA
+196 PSNHRYDTVDYA
-208 KIDSLLGDETDFRQ
+208 KIDPLLGNEDDFRQ
-222 LVESL
+222 LVGSL

-238 VFNHCAWGHPFWQ
+238 VFNHCAWNHPFWQ
-251 DVLHKGASSPYY
+251 DVLHKGESSPYY
-263 EWFYIEDVQ
+263 EWFYIEDAH
-272 ALSGANKEK
+272 ALEGSGKEK

-299 AYMPKW
+299 ANMPKW
-305 NTENEQVMKYLIG
+305 NTENELVMDYLIG
-318 QAVCWTRDLGIDAWR
+318 QAEHWTRDYGIDGWR

-347 FRRRIRAVSDQVYI
+347 FKRRIRAVSDQVYI
-361 IGEIWQDAGL
+361 IGEIWQDASL
-371 WLDHAVFDG
+371 WLDYSVFDG
-380 AMDYPLYYA
+380 TMDYPLYYA

-394 MTGQN
+394 MTGQD
-399 DLTAFARRLQR
+399 DLVAFARRIQR
-410 WVLSAPEEVHPYQW
+410 WVVSAPEEVHPYQW

-441 DAERTKLALFLT
+441 DADRAKLALFLT

-464 GDERGMEGGDDP
+464 GDELGMEGGDDP
-476 DNRRAMVW
+476 DNRRAMAW

-567 NGFALFERKTAD
+567 NGFALFERKTVD

>member
-1 MRFFDYEIEHR
+1 MQFFDYEIEHR
-12 ACYPWQFVQGKS
+12 ARYPWQFVQGKS

-46 WFAEGKKKE
+46 WFAEGGKKE
-55 PVLEET
+55 PVLEEA
-61 ELVAKQILLDDT
+61 EVFSKQLLLDDT
-73 FYSVTIPL
+73 YYSVTIPVH
-81 RTHKLR
+81 THKLR
-87 YHFVITLCDGTKLML
+87 YHFVITLYDGTTLML
-102 SELGVTDELPESQL
+102 SELGVTDELPESQI

-152 GDPVVFA
+152 GDPAAFV

-172 ITGKIPYLKDLG
+172 ITGKIPYLKGLG
-184 VQGIYQNPIFQS
+184 VRGIYLNPIFQS
-196 PSNHRYDTADYA
+196 SSNHRYDTADYTR
-208 KIDSLLGDETDFRQ
+208 IDSLLGDEKDFRR

-227 HEAGLRIMLDG
+227 HDAGLRIMLDG
-238 VFNHCAWGHPFWQ
+238 VFNHCAWDHPFWQ
-251 DVLHKGASSPYY
+251 DVLQNGESSPYY
-263 EWFYIEDVQ
+263 EWFHIEDVRS
-272 ALSGANKEK
+272 LTGAEKEK
-281 FSPEIIRRE
+281 FSPEIIKRE

-299 AYMPKW
+299 ANMPKW
-305 NTENEQVMKYLIG
+305 NTENELVMDYLIG
-318 QAVCWTRDLGIDAWR
+318 QAEHWTRDYGIDAWR

-347 FRRRIRAVSDQVYI
+347 FKRRIRAVSDQVYI

-371 WLDHAVFDG
+371 WLDYSVFDG
-380 AMDYPLYYA
+380 TMDYPLYYA

-394 MTGQN
+394 MTGQDN
-399 DLTAFARRLQR
+399 LAAFARRIQR
-410 WVLSAPEEVHPYQW
+410 WVISSPEAVHPYQW

-441 DAERTKLALFLT
+441 DVERAKLALFLT

-476 DNRRAMVW
+476 DNRRAMAW
-484 GHCNQNIY
+484 GQINKSWY
-492 EFYRQLIRLKTAT
+492 SFYTKLIRLKREELNECKIMHISLQDALTIT
-505 LQELKLTRVIQREHL
+505 LSNSTGNK
-520 SLYLK
+520 
-525 TKNGRDLLAV
+525 LLAV
-535 IARPA
+535 VSPVDQP
-540 ENVLLTDASHFLTV
+540 VLFEVATNCEFL
-554 FGQAESNDHGTTV
+554 FGKADVTAVGTEV
-567 NGFALFERKTAD
+567 RGFALFQVSAEE
-579 QMC
+579 

>member
-1 MRFFDYEIEHR
+1 MQFFDYEIEHR
-12 ACYPWQFVQGKS
+12 ARYPWQFVQGKS

-46 WFAEGKKKE
+46 WFAEGGKKE
-55 PVLEET
+55 PVLEEA
-61 ELVAKQILLDDT
+61 EVFSKQLLLDDT
-73 FYSVTIPL
+73 YYSVTIPVH
-81 RTHKLR
+81 THKLR
-87 YHFVITLCDGTKLML
+87 YHFVITLYDGTTLML
-102 SELGVTDELPESQL
+102 SELGVTDELPESQI

-152 GDPVVFA
+152 GDPAAFA

-172 ITGKIPYLKDLG
+172 ITGKIPYLKGLG
-184 VQGIYQNPIFQS
+184 VQGIYLNPIFQS
-196 PSNHRYDTADYA
+196 SSNHRYDTADYTR
-208 KIDSLLGDETDFRQ
+208 IDSLLGDEKDFRR

-227 HEAGLRIMLDG
+227 HDAGLRIMLDG
-238 VFNHCAWGHPFWQ
+238 VFNHCAWDHPFWQ
-251 DVLHKGASSPYY
+251 DVLHNGESSPYY
-263 EWFYIEDVQ
+263 EWFYIEDVRS
-272 ALSGANKEK
+272 LTGAEKEK
-281 FSPEIIRRE
+281 FSPEIIKRD

-299 AYMPKW
+299 ANMPKW
-305 NTENEQVMKYLIG
+305 NTENELVMDYLIG
-318 QAVCWTRDLGIDAWR
+318 QAEHWTRDYGIDAWR

-347 FRRRIRAVSDQVYI
+347 FKRRIRAVSDQVYI

-371 WLDHAVFDG
+371 WLDYSVFDG
-380 AMDYPLYYA
+380 TMDYPLYYA

-394 MTGQN
+394 MTGQDN
-399 DLTAFARRLQR
+399 LAAFARRIQR
-410 WVLSAPEEVHPYQW
+410 WVISSPEAVHPYQW

-441 DAERTKLALFLT
+441 DAERAKLALFLT

-464 GDERGMEGGDDP
+464 GDELGMEGADDP
-476 DNRRAMVW
+476 DNRGALVW
-484 GHCNQNIY
+484 SRCNQNIC
-492 EFYRQLIRLKTAT
+492 EFYRQLIHLKTTT

-520 SLYLK
+520 SIYLK
-525 TKNGRDLLAV
+525 AKNDHDLLAV
-535 IARPA
+535 ITRPA
-540 ENVLLTDASHFLTV
+540 ESILMTDASQFQPV
-554 FGQAESNDHGTTV
+554 FGQVESGDHGPTV
-567 NGFALFERKTAD
+567 KGFALFERNTSE